1 MDHQSLGPG
10 IWEQERTMQKALP
23 GMLAVLLVLSP
34 APAFAQAARSA
45 SSATD
50 ILATQIQAA
59 LKKAI
64 QDLRPGV
71 TVSDQLIGLP
81 DMGKYNVGVAV
92 IARPAG
98 TFQSYLSHDKITEM
112 YYILRGSGTQVT
124 GTMIDGKRGAAVSLT
139 IGPSLS
145 STSPLQNSHSSKL
158 GPGDVQIIPPGV
170 GHGWSS
176 IDPGGIEYLTFRV
189 DPDHVLALR

>member
-1 MDHQSLGPG
+1 
-10 IWEQERTMQKALP
+10 MQKALRKAWLRT
-23 GMLAVLLVLSP
+23 LAVLFTLSP
-34 APAFAQAARSA
+34 GMASGQAGTPVT
-45 SSATD
+45 SATD
-50 ILATQIQAA
+50 VIATQIQAA
-59 LKKAI
+59 VKRAI
-64 QDLRPGV
+64 QELGPGV
-71 TVSDQLIGLP
+71 TVSDHLISLP

-98 TFQSYLSHDKITEM
+98 SFQSYLSHDKITEV

-124 GTMIDGKRGAAVSLT
+124 GTMVDGKRGNTVSLT

-158 GPGDVQIIPPGV
+158 GPGDVQIIPPGL

-176 IDPGGIEYLTFRV
+176 IDAGGIEYLTFRV
-189 DPDHVLALR
+189 DPDHVLGLQ